1 MRSPLFVFPLRQ
13 FSQPHS
19 KHGERFSFSFD
30 CRAATR
36 IERMTFASG
45 HKIGAY
51 RVIRLLGEGGMGA
64 VYEVEHEQLG
74 VRYALKAF
82 TLEGGHVDVLKNKF
96 LTEGKVLARL
106 HDPHLVRV
114 FDLNF
119 DEATGT
125 PYFVMELVLSED
137 GRPRTLADVKTAEL
151 DEDCVLQWF
160 SELASVIDYIHE
172 QGIVHRDIKLGNVLL
187 SSDGHVV
194 LSDFGISR
202 LFLERLRSDVK
213 AVNTMISEASTA
225 ARLVMGTQGY
235 MAPEVARGEEAT
247 PAADSY
253 SLGVMFVYLLTGIW
267 YEPGSRVF
275 TLLET
280 LEYRWID
287 VLPRLLSENPA
298 ERPTNISELVELLRN
313 APAAEPEKA
322 DAPPRRKRHVLLA
335 LAGAAVL
342 IAAVAGYF
350 LFSHRSESSAA
361 DDFDAAFSTGGI
373 YEEARQ

>member
-1 MRSPLFVFPLRQ
+1 
-13 FSQPHS
+13 
-19 KHGERFSFSFD
+19 
-30 CRAATR
+30 
-36 IERMTFASG
+36 
-45 HKIGAY
+45 
-51 RVIRLLGEGGMGA
+51 MGA

-74 VRYALKAF
+74 VHYALKAF

-137 GRPRTLADVKTAEL
+137 GRPRTLTDVKTAEL

-160 SELASVIDYIHE
+160 AELASVIDYIHE

-202 LFLERLRSDVK
+202 LFSERLRSDVK

-235 MAPEVARGEEAT
+235 MAPEVARGEAAT

-267 YEPGSRVF
+267 YEPGSKVF
-275 TLLET
+275 KLLET

-298 ERPTNISELVELLRN
+298 ERPTNLSELVEQLRIT
-313 APAAEPEKA
+313 PADEQEKTEVSE
-322 DAPPRRKRHVLLA
+322 APPRRKHHVFLA
-335 LAGAAVL
+335 FAGAAVL
-342 IAAVAGYF
+342 VAAVAGYF
-350 LFSHRSESSAA
+350 LFSHRSASSSV
-361 DDFDAAFSTGGI
+361 DDFDAAFSARGI
-373 YEEARQ
+373 YGDPRQ

>member
-1 MRSPLFVFPLRQ
+1 
-13 FSQPHS
+13 
-19 KHGERFSFSFD
+19 
-30 CRAATR
+30 
-36 IERMTFASG
+36 
-45 HKIGAY
+45 
-51 RVIRLLGEGGMGA
+51 MGA

-74 VRYALKAF
+74 VHYALKTF

-106 HDPHLVRV
+106 HDPNLVRV

-125 PYFVMELVLSED
+125 PYFVMDLVLSED
-137 GRPRTLADVKTAEL
+137 GSPRTLSDVKTAEL
-151 DEDCVLQWF
+151 DEDCVLGWF
-160 SELASVIDYIHE
+160 ADLAPAIDYIHE

-187 SSDGHVV
+187 SSDGRVV

-202 LFLERLRSDVK
+202 LFSERLRSDVN
-213 AVNTMISEASTA
+213 AVNTMVSEASTVT
-225 ARLVMGTQGY
+225 RLVMGTQGY

-267 YEPGSRVF
+267 YEPGSKVF
-275 TLLET
+275 KLLET

-298 ERPTNISELVELLRN
+298 ERPTNLSELVETLQ
-313 APAAEPEKA
+313 AVPVAEQKKA
-322 DAPPRRKRHVLLA
+322 ESPKPKAPPRRKSRVFLA
-335 LAGAAVL
+335 YAGAAVL
-342 IAAVAGYF
+342 AAAAVVGYF
-350 LFSHRSESSAA
+350 VFASRSASSAV
-361 DDFDAAFSTGGI
+361 DDFDAAFSVRGI
-373 YEEARQ
+373 YERPGR

>member
-1 MRSPLFVFPLRQ
+1 
-13 FSQPHS
+13 
-19 KHGERFSFSFD
+19 
-30 CRAATR
+30 
-36 IERMTFASG
+36 
-45 HKIGAY
+45 
-51 RVIRLLGEGGMGA
+51 MGA

-82 TLEGGHVDVLKNKF
+82 TLESGHVDVLKNKF
-96 LTEGKVLARL
+96 LAEGKVLARL
-106 HDPHLVRV
+106 HNPHLVRV

-125 PYFVMELVLSED
+125 PYFVMDLVLAED
-137 GRPRTLADVKTAEL
+137 GKPRTLLDVRADEL
-151 DEDCVLQWF
+151 DEDCVFRWF
-160 SELASVIDYIHE
+160 LDLAYAIDYIHD
-172 QGIVHRDIKLGNVLL
+172 QGIVHRDIKLGNVLI

-202 LFLERLRSDVK
+202 LFSERLRSDVK
-213 AVNTMISEASTA
+213 AVNTMVSEASTS

-235 MAPEVARGEEAT
+235 MAPEVARGKEAT

-267 YEPGSRVF
+267 YEPGSKVF
-275 TLLET
+275 RLLET

-298 ERPTNISELVELLRN
+298 ERTTNLFELVEMLRC
-313 APAAEPEKA
+313 APAAEQERAQVPEA
-322 DAPPRRKRHVLLA
+322 PPPRRKRSRVLLA

-342 IAAVAGYF
+342 VAAAVVGYF
-350 LFSHRSESSAA
+350 VFSSRSTPSAI
-361 DDFDAAFSTGGI
+361 DDFDAVFSGSGI
-373 YEEARQ
+373 YEGARQ

>member
-1 MRSPLFVFPLRQ
+1 
-13 FSQPHS
+13 
-19 KHGERFSFSFD
+19 
-30 CRAATR
+30 
-36 IERMTFASG
+36 
-45 HKIGAY
+45 
-51 RVIRLLGEGGMGA
+51 MGS

-74 VRYALKAF
+74 VHYALKAF
-82 TLEGGHVDVLKNKF
+82 THESGHVDVLKKKF
-96 LTEGKVLARL
+96 LTEGRVLARL
-106 HDPHLVRV
+106 HDQHLVRV

-119 DEATGT
+119 DETTGT

-160 SELASVIDYIHE
+160 TELASVIDYIHE

-202 LFLERLRSDVK
+202 LFSERLRSDVK
-213 AVNTMISEASTA
+213 AVNTMVSEAVTS
-225 ARLVMGTQGY
+225 ARLMMGTQGY
-235 MAPEVARGEEAT
+235 MAPEIARGEDAT

-267 YEPGSRVF
+267 YEPGSKVF
-275 TLLET
+275 KLLEA

-298 ERPTNISELVELLRN
+298 ERPTNISKLVETLLR
-313 APAAEPEKA
+313 ARRSRPTEIVARAESLPEA
-322 DAPPRRKRHVLLA
+322 DALRPPLRKRRVLFA
-335 LAGAAVL
+335 LAGAAAVV
-342 IAAVAGYF
+342 AAVSGYF
-350 LFSHRSESSAA
+350 LFSHLSAPVAA
-361 DDFDAAFSTGGI
+361 DDFDAAFSAVGI